1 VTDNRDGQ
9 EIMDYTPQQRAIITR
24 IGEISAELD
33 ATLVRHRA
41 AQAEAGRS
49 ILDAATALTDAINRA
64 AEIGELTQRH
74 GDLWREFLDT
84 L

>member
-1 VTDNRDGQ
+1 
-9 EIMDYTPQQRAIITR
+9 MDYTPQQRAIITR
-24 IGEISAELD
+24 IGEISAQLD
-33 ATLVRHRA
+33 ATLIRHHANQA
-41 AQAEAGRS
+41 AAGRS
-49 ILDAATALTDAINRA
+49 MIDAVTALTDAINRA